1 MFKNVTLGQYFPG
14 DSFVHRLDPRTKLL
28 ATIALIAIVFV
39 SSGFAGFIA
48 IAAFVLLTALS
59 TGVHL
64 KFLFKGLKPIF
75 FIIVFTFILNLFFQQ
90 SGDVL
95 VQFWI
100 IRITS
105 GGQKRRVAIAGVLA
119 KTALFMAAR
128 LILLVVSSQ
137 LLTLTT
143 SPISL
148 TDGLET
154 LMRPFSKVG
163 FPAHEIAM
171 MMSIALRFIPTLMD
185 EADKI
190 MKAQKA
196 RGANFETGNIL
207 QRAKAMIPLLVPL
220 FVGAFRRADELA
232 LAMDARCYHGG
243 AGRTRMNQL
252 KFTIRD
258 LIAALAVAAL
268 LAAVILLNRFCPF

>member
-1 MFKNVTLGQYFPG
+1 MIKNVTIGQYFPG
-14 DSFVHRLDPRTKLL
+14 ESFVHRLDPRTKLL
-28 ATIALIAIVFV
+28 ATIALIAVVFV
-39 SSGFAGFIA
+39 SRGFSGFIL

-75 FIIVFTFILNLFFQQ
+75 FIIIFTFILNLFFQNT
-90 SGDVL
+90 GEVL
-95 VQFWI
+95 VQVWI
-100 IRITS
+100 LKITT
-105 GGQKRRVAIAGVLA
+105 GGLRMAS
-119 KTALFMAAR
+119 FMAVR
-128 LILLVVSSQ
+128 LILLVISSQ

-148 TDGLET
+148 TDGLES
-154 LMRPFSKVG
+154 LMRPLSKIG

-220 FVGAFRRADELA
+220 FVGAFRRAEELA
-232 LAMDARCYHGG
+232 LAMDARCYRGG

-252 KFTIRD
+252 KYTRRD
-258 LIAALAVAAL
+258 LIAALVVLAL
-268 LAAVILLNRFCPF
+268 FAAVILLNRVCPF